1 MVRPMPKT
9 CEKCGRLMPDGALA
23 YEVWIQV
30 AADFD
35 GVLPVAEAE
44 ADLPGQMHDLVA
56 AMEHADPDRLL
67 REVVH
72 SERHLLCPECRE
84 RYLANPL
91 NLPLDPGLAE
101 HAGD

>member
-23 YEVWIQV
+23 YEVRIQV

-67 REVVH
+67 RE
-72 SERHLLCPECRE
+72 ERGCLRPSDIAGRLR
-84 RYLANPL
+84 PL
-91 NLPLDPGLAE
+91 KAIAGAAGLAV
-101 HAGD
+101 GYL